1 MFTGLIEEIGEITQF
16 MISQD
21 FAQLSIKAQK
31 ILTNLQIGDSISVNG
46 ICLTVN
52 DFNRIEFKTD
62 LMKATLKKTN
72 LVSKKIGSKVNLE
85 RAMQL
90 QSRIG
95 GHLISGHID
104 CYGKITNIQELQNN
118 KIIEIETP
126 ESLKRYIIPQGSIAV
141 DGISLTI
148 HQITYAGFTVS
159 IIPHTIKET
168 TLSFLKVGDL
178 VNLEADLIGKYV
190 QNFLENKENQDDT
203 KSGLTREFLAEQ
215 GFI

>member
-16 MISQD
+16 KINQD
-21 FAQLSIKAQK
+21 FALLSIKAQK
-31 ILTNLQIGDSISVNG
+31 ILTNVQIGDSISVNG
-46 ICLTVN
+46 ICMTVN
-52 DFNRIEFKTD
+52 DFNSTQFNADIMKT
-62 LMKATLKKTN
+62 TLEKTN
-72 LVSKKIGSKVNLE
+72 LIYKKIGSKVNLE

-104 CYGKITNIQELQNN
+104 CCGKITNIQKLQNN
-118 KIIEIETP
+118 KIIEIETL
-126 ESLKRYIIPQGSIAV
+126 ESLKKYIIPQGSIAV

-148 HQITYAGFTVS
+148 DQVTTTGFTVS
-159 IIPHTIKET
+159 IIPYTMKET
-168 TLSFLKVGDL
+168 TLSFSKVGDL

-190 QNFLENKENQDDT
+190 QNYLENKDA
-203 KSGLTREFLAEQ
+203 KSDLSIEFLAKH

>member
-16 MISQD
+16 TTSKD

-52 DFNRIEFKTD
+52 DFNSIEFKAD
-62 LMKATLKKTN
+62 LMKATLEKTN
-72 LVSKKIGSKVNLE
+72 LISKKIGDKVNLE

-104 CYGKITNIQELQNN
+104 CFGKITNIQELQNN

-126 ESLKRYIIPQGSIAV
+126 DKLKKHIIQQGSIAV

-148 HQITYAGFTVS
+148 NQITTARFTVS
-159 IIPHTIKET
+159 IIPHTMKET
-168 TLSFLKVGDL
+168 TLSFSEIGDL

-190 QNFLENKENQDDT
+190 YTFLENRKNQDDI
-203 KSGLTREFLAEQ
+203 KSSLTRESLAEQ